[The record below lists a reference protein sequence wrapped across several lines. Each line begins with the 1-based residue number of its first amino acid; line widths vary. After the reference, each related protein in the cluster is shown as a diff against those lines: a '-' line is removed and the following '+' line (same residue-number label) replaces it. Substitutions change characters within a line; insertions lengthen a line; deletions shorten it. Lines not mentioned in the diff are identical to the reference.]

1 METQAFTAMLAALS
15 FGAPQEAAFAL
26 AVAKMRLP
34 AALPQLQ
41 EFCPS
46 TIEHIF
52 SGCGLAENAAMVQH
66 RLGLSDEENGLCEL
80 WKLANDDAEHGSSD
94 GIVETGEHGHCPAEV
109 MEDGTGAF
117 AFQDLLE
124 LTAAPDKLGVKL
136 RADIL
141 AIGCWWCVASLL

>member
-1 METQAFTAMLAALS
+1 MDTEEFTAMLKALS

-34 AALPQLQ
+34 ATLPQLQ

-52 SGCGLAENAAMVQH
+52 SGCGLAESTAMVRC
-66 RLGLSDEENGLCEL
+66 RLGLSEEENGLCEL
-80 WKLANDDAEHGSSD
+80 WKLANADAEHCSSD
-94 GIVETGEHGHCPAEV
+94 GISEHEHCQTEV
-109 MEDGTGAF
+109 KDSGTGTF

-124 LTAAPDKLGVKL
+124 LTGAPDKLGVKL

-141 AIGCWWCVASLL
+141 AIGCWWCVAALL